1 MRLHAVNIHTG
12 HYLQW
17 QPPAATNDDQN
28 SSGAAH
34 AASASNKIVRGG
46 STLLWERGEGQEPG
60 GGSNNGSAEN
70 TGGLQFG
77 APQRSVAPV
86 ATHPFPL
93 RLRMEAPRWGVDE
106 AWGHGA
112 DSGELLL
119 DAPYASLLHPDCLLL
134 VEVVDFGC
142 AGRPVGG
149 AKGRKPF
156 SAHNHPGSS
165 SDHFSGLHGGD
176 DDDEDDDDI
185 DGDEG
190 PLAATGYSSA
200 GMHARGNS
208 LNRSGHH
215 RSHGG
220 GGSSGLAAASSVGRS
235 GPSPKGT
242 AAARVRRGQGYTG
255 VCWGF
260 LKPIG
265 RGGRPTV
272 GVRGSNLGEAAW
284 GATPRT
290 DLDLG
295 GVDRLSRSGNGNSHA
310 NTNQG
315 ENSSN
320 NDNNDD
326 DDGTSDVARL
336 DRRVS
341 LQLFKWQALGPVALA
356 QAVARGLAPLPAPA
370 ASPVPLVYLQWLLRA
385 RRYYPATLTIRVGP
399 VPRSLAL
406 RRCGADGAGSGW
418 QLLKSALHHSSGLG
432 LLGGKRA
439 HLEALQ
445 LGGAQGGNS
454 NDNGRFASSEAAAGN
469 GGIGAN
475 SAAGATSAPVLGRD
489 KPMEPHVLARAWQPG
504 ERCAVPDRVMA
515 RCVLGGTLNGG
526 TTALAFSR
534 SGRYLAVAAVAAS
547 SDGASGHSSG
557 GTGGVSGVPLHPV
570 LIFDV
575 NKEDG
580 RTVLRGP
587 PLVGHVGV
595 VHALAWSHDDK
606 FLLSASSDGTARVRK
621 LFDMQHAFRLLGM
634 FLLVVLFATCMN
646 HVSRQFYHDV
656 LVAT

>member
-1 MRLHAVNIHTG
+1 MNIHTG

-17 QPPAATNDDQN
+17 QPPATNDKDKDN
-28 SSGAAH
+28 SSAGH
-34 AASASNKIVRGG
+34 AASNQIVDGG
-46 STLLWERGEGQEPG
+46 ATLLWERGEGDNSDG
-60 GGSNNGSAEN
+60 HISSSNHN
-70 TGGLQFG
+70 TGGLQYG
-77 APQRSVAPV
+77 APLRAVAPV

-93 RLRMEAPRWGVDE
+93 RRRMAAPRWGVDE
-106 AWGHGA
+106 AWGHGP

-149 AKGRKPF
+149 AKGRKPY
-156 SAHNHPGSS
+156 SAHHHHHHGSS
-165 SDHFSGLHGGD
+165 GDRFSGLTGGD

-185 DGDEG
+185 DDDEG
-190 PLAATGYSSA
+190 PLGAGGYSGP
-200 GMHARGNS
+200 GMRSRGNS

-215 RSHGG
+215 HHHSSGG
-220 GGSSGLAAASSVGRS
+220 GGGHLAAASTVGRS

-242 AAARVRRGQGYTG
+242 AAARVRKGQGYTG

-290 DLDLG
+290 DLDVG
-295 GVDRLSRSGNGNSHA
+295 GVDRLGSGGRNHQPNPSQEGN
-310 NTNQG
+310 
-315 ENSSN
+315 NS
-320 NDNNDD
+320 NDN
-326 DDGTSDVARL
+326 DDGSSDVARM

-341 LQLFKWQALGPVALA
+341 LQLFRWQELGPVALA
-356 QAVARGLAPLPAPA
+356 QAIARGLAPLPAPA
-370 ASPVPLVYLQWLLRA
+370 ASPAPLVYLQWLLRA
-385 RRYYPATLTIRVGP
+385 RRCYPATLTLRVGP

-406 RRCGADGAGSGW
+406 RRCGAGGTGGGGG
-418 QLLKSALHHSSGLG
+418 LHHVRSAFLSGGGLG
-432 LLGGKRA
+432 LHGGKRA
-439 HLEALQ
+439 HLEALL
-445 LGGAQGGNS
+445 LGGGARD
-454 NDNGRFASSEAAAGN
+454 DNGADGRFPSLEAAAGN
-469 GGIGAN
+469 NGMGTTGA
-475 SAAGATSAPVLGRD
+475 SAAASASMLGSGD
-489 KPMEPHVLARAWQPG
+489 EPMEPHVLARAWQPG

-526 TTALAFSR
+526 TTALAFSH
-534 SGRYLAVAAVAAS
+534 SGRFLAVAAVAAS

-557 GTGGVSGVPLHPV
+557 GTGGVSGVPLHPL

-595 VHALAWSHDDK
+595 VHALAWSLDDK
-606 FLLSASSDGTARVRK
+606 FLLSASSDGTARVRHLEFFF
-621 LFDMQHAFRLLGM
+621 LFDEE
-634 FLLVVLFATCMN
+634 
-646 HVSRQFYHDV
+646 
-656 LVAT
+656 